1 VAKLQPLLKLEG
13 SAAFKFEKLTEL
25 LSHSVTGMKG
35 IVELRELF
43 SYFDTGL
50 LKASPELDL
59 TLARGLNYYT
69 GTIIEVKAA
78 DVNIGSICGGGRYD
92 NLTGVFGLAG
102 ISGVGIS
109 FGADRIYDVMTHLD
123 LFDSRET
130 SLSKV
135 LVLNFGN
142 SAFEYAFKILSLL
155 RSLDIRSE
163 FYPDPVKIKK
173 QITYAN
179 GRKIPYILMAGDD
192 EIKADIVTVR
202 NMTSGQQQK
211 VPFGNLKEYLILEL
225 SKDSL

>member
-1 VAKLQPLLKLEG
+1 
-13 SAAFKFEKLTEL
+13 
-25 LSHSVTGMKG
+25 M
-35 IVELRELF
+35 
-43 SYFDTGL
+43 

-69 GTIIEVKAA
+69 GTIIEVKSA
-78 DVNIGSICGGGRYD
+78 DINIGSICGGGRYD

-109 FGADRIYDVMTHLD
+109 FGADRIYDVMTHLN
-123 LFDSRET
+123 LFGSRET

-179 GRKIPYILMAGDD
+179 GREIPYILMAGDN

-202 NMTSGQQQK
+202 NMTSGLQQK
-211 VPFGNLKEYLILEL
+211 VPFRNLKEYLIQEI
-225 SKDSL
+225 SKDS